1 MKLRTSGKDL
11 AELKADLAACFAYEG
26 DSSPAGIRNRLLRG
40 ELAAEMKA
48 EKFKGRRGDL
58 LSWNADG
65 RFGSRRFMVIGLGKK
80 GENDLDSLRAGCA
93 AGARAATAIHCRSLA
108 LQLPPAK
115 GSLVVPAVRAAA
127 EGILFGSYHFDRYLT
142 DADRQPVRLISALIS
157 SAGPA
162 AAVRKGASL
171 GSVIAN
177 SVCLARDLVNEP
189 PSRMNPV
196 AMAKVAV
203 AEGRK
208 SGLLVK
214 VHGRRELE
222 KLGFRSMLAVA
233 RGSRAEPKFV
243 HLVYKPQKPAAKKE
257 RVVLVGKGVTFDSGG
272 LNLKPAEGML
282 TMKCDMGGAAAVLG
296 AMTALR
302 DIGCRV
308 EVHGLLGLVENM
320 NNGDAYKPGDILDT
334 YDGKTV
340 EVGNTDA
347 EGRLVLCD
355 LLAYGAKKL
364 KPTAMVDLATLT
376 GACVVALGLLATGLF
391 TRHPALEKALLK
403 AAGEGGEK
411 IWALPM
417 FEEYLDQLQTG
428 PADLVN
434 VGQRWGGAITA
445 ALFLGEFLPRN
456 LPWAH
461 LDIAG
466 PAFCEKATAETPL
479 GGSGAG
485 VRTIVRW
492 LEEM

>member
-1 MKLRTSGKDL
+1 MKLRTSGSDL
-11 AELKADLAACFAYEG
+11 SELKAGVAACFAYEG
-26 DSSPAGIRNRLLRG
+26 DTAPAGVRDRRLVR

-48 EKFKGRRGDL
+48 EKFRGNRADL

-65 RFGSRRFMVIGLGKK
+65 KFGSRRFLVIGLGKK
-80 GENDLDSLRAGCA
+80 GDNELDALRAGCA
-93 AGARAATAIHCRSLA
+93 TAARAAAAIHCKTLA
-108 LQLPPAK
+108 VRLPPVSASK
-115 GSLVVPAVRAAA
+115 VEPAVRAAA
-127 EGILFGSYHFDRYLT
+127 EGVHFGSYHFDRYLT
-142 DADRQPVRLISALIS
+142 EKDRQPVHLTSALIS
-157 SAGPA
+157 SNGSAASIRKA
-162 AAVRKGASL
+162 AAM
-171 GSVIAN
+171 GSTMAG

-189 PSRMNPV
+189 PSSMNPA

-208 SGLLVK
+208 SGLTVK
-214 VHGRRELE
+214 VHNRGDLV
-222 KLGFRSMLAVA
+222 KLGFKSMLAVA
-233 RGSRAEPKFV
+233 RGSKAEPKFV
-243 HLVYKPQKPAAKKE
+243 HLVYKPKIRTSKTE
-257 RVVLVGKGVTFDSGG
+257 RIVLVGKGVTFDSGG
-272 LNLKPAEGML
+272 LNLKTAAGML

-302 DIGCRV
+302 DTGCKA

-320 NNGDAYKPGDILDT
+320 NNGDAYKPGDILET
-334 YDGKTV
+334 YAGKTV

-355 LLAYGAKKL
+355 LLAYAAKTL

-391 TRHPALEKALLK
+391 TRHAALEKALLK
-403 AAGEGGEK
+403 AAGAGGEK
-411 IWALPM
+411 VWPLPM
-417 FEEYLDQLQTG
+417 FEEYLDQLQAG
-428 PADLVN
+428 PADLIN

-445 ALFLGEFLPRN
+445 ALFLGEFLPRT

-479 GGSGAG
+479 GGTGAG

-492 LEEM
+492 LEAM

>member
-1 MKLRTSGKDL
+1 MKIRTGGLDL
-11 AELKADLAACFAYEG
+11 AELKADVAACFAYEG
-26 DSSPAGIRNRLLRG
+26 DSRPAGVKNGPLAR

-48 EKFKGRRGDL
+48 ETFKGNQGDVM
-58 LSWNADG
+58 SWNSDG
-65 RFGSRRFMVIGLGKK
+65 RFGSRRFLVIGLGQK
-80 GENDLDSLRAGCA
+80 GPGELDSLRAGCA
-93 AGARAATAIHCRSLA
+93 KAARAAAAIHCKTLA
-108 LQLPPAK
+108 LRLPPAS
-115 GSLVVPAVRAAA
+115 GSGVASAVRAAV
-127 EGILFGSYHFDRYLT
+127 EGVHFGAYHFDRYLT
-142 DADRQPVRLISALIS
+142 DIDRQPVHLTSARIS
-157 SAGPA
+157 SSGSATVIRKA
-162 AAVRKGASL
+162 AAL
-171 GSVIAN
+171 GSAMAGA
-177 SVCLARDLVNEP
+177 VCLARDLVNEP
-189 PSRMNPV
+189 PSRMNPA

-203 AEGRK
+203 TAGRR
-208 SGLLVK
+208 SGLSVK
-214 VHGRRELE
+214 VYNRTELV
-222 KLGFRSMLAVA
+222 KLGFKSMLAVA
-233 RGSRAEPKFV
+233 RGSRAEPRFV
-243 HLVYKPQKPAAKKE
+243 HLVYKPKNRSSRTQ
-257 RVVLVGKGVTFDSGG
+257 RIVLVGKGVTFDSGG
-272 LNLKPAEGML
+272 LNLKPAGGML

-302 DIGCRV
+302 ETGCRA

-334 YDGKTV
+334 FDGKTV

-355 LLAYGAKKL
+355 LLAYAAKKL

-391 TRHPALEKALLK
+391 TRQPDLEKALLK

-411 IWALPM
+411 VWPLPM
-417 FEEYLDQLQTG
+417 YEEYLDQLQAG
-428 PADLVN
+428 PADLIN

-445 ALFLGEFLPRN
+445 ALFLGEFLPRD

-479 GGSGAG
+479 GGTGAG

-492 LEEM
+492 LEGM